1 MNIDAIN
8 ALCLEDCKQIQ
19 LSPAIKQEA
28 TVSDFS
34 ALLVDKLITTNHQ
47 LIKADQSLTQLA
59 TGQTE
64 NLHQTMLNLEQAK
77 LSFQYIEQ
85 IRNRLMTA
93 YQELLREQI

>member
-8 ALCLEDCKQIQ
+8 SLYLEDGKQIQ
-19 LSPAIKQEA
+19 LSPGIKQET
-28 TVSDFS
+28 TVSDFGS
-34 ALLVDKLITTNHQ
+34 LIVNQLTNTNHQ
-47 LIKADQSLTQLA
+47 LIEADQSLIKLA
-59 TGQTE
+59 AGQTE